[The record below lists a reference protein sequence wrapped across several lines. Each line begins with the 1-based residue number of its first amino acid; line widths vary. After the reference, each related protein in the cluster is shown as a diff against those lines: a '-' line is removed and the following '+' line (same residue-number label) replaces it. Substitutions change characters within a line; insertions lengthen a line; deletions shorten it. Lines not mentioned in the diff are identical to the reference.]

1 MTKVNNLLLVLILSF
16 CSCVD
21 NAMPLGIPSCS
32 SIEAEMEKSEQK
44 LRELENTDI
53 SKFNEKAKKEHND
66 KYTAEYSLGRRLATT
81 YRKYC
86 TVLR

>member
-1 MTKVNNLLLVLILSF
+1 MNKLLLVFMLV
-16 CSCVD
+16 SCVD
-21 NAMPLGIPSCS
+21 TTMPLGIPSCS

-53 SKFNEKAKKEHND
+53 SKFNEKTKKEHND